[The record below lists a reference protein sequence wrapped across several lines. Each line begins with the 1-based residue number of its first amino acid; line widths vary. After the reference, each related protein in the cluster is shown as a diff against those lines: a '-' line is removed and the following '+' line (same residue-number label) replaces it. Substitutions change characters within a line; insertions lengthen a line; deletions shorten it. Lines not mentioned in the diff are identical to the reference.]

1 MGTRA
6 AAKKTVKAKGKA
18 AGGADSKKPVAV
30 QQIREQIVRLVA
42 ARMETMTN
50 AMAGEAEKG
59 CLSQYKYLLEVIGV
73 HPMSADGSAEKTDS
87 DDLAQVLLNS
97 FEFPKRL
104 PKNEEDAENAESTAP
119 AGVGSDSV
127 E

>member
-1 MGTRA
+1 MGKRTA
-6 AAKKTVKAKGKA
+6 GKKTVKRKRKA
-18 AGGADSKKPVAV
+18 TGGADDKKPVDV
-30 QQIREQIVRLVA
+30 QQIREQIVRLVTV
-42 ARMETMTN
+42 RMETMTN

-59 CLSQYKYLLEVIGV
+59 RLPQYKYLLEVIGV
-73 HPMSADGSAEKTDS
+73 HPMSAEASPEKADS

-104 PKNEEDAENAESTAP
+104 PKTEKDAENTAP
-119 AGVGSDSV
+119 AEVGNDSV